1 MGLNTRNGLEL
12 PTGIYHCEM
21 MDKKNVTHYLYAGI
35 YPENEGNHLYINSL
49 YADTARCLYYCLSN
63 MPTQLDVGHIINMS
77 VKYDKITQ
85 MITCTSTGGPATEV
99 SWFKDNEKI
108 TVTSSE
114 DLYEYSQII
123 TSKTSATYESRL
135 RIVNKSSKATGTY
148 TCEVTNS
155 RGSRNKSLY
164 IQGNH
169 KIAILFLVY
178 LN

>member
-1 MGLNTRNGLEL
+1 MLTH
-12 PTGIYHCEM
+12 IYI
-21 MDKKNVTHYLYAGI
+21 L
-35 YPENEGNHLYINSL
+35 L
-49 YADTARCLYYCLSN
+49 LS
-63 MPTQLDVGHIINMS
+63 TQLDVGHIVNMS
-77 VKYDKITQ
+77 VKYDRITQ

-123 TSKTSATYESRL
+123 TSTTSATYENRL
-135 RIVNKSSKATGTY
+135 RIADKSSKATGTY

-169 KIAILFLVY
+169 KFAIILILIKVARLLFDQVDLHVKSSQHAHI
-178 LN
+178 